1 MQTRFQSLDAILQ
14 HNQHYWRFEPFHESR
29 NGLTRFSSNQALT
42 AWLSSLELSQVEEL
56 KQNPSLLTDALSRFI
71 LVTEALSSLSELK
84 DTEYRARRLDSHQAS
99 GIPGRK
105 LTQIEA
111 MGSAAMS
118 HHHGQRWLEWCAGK
132 GFLGRMLAVGTKQ
145 PVTSFE
151 WQQMLCDIGQ
161 AESDKLELPVEFVN
175 GDAFCCEKHQLFS
188 NDLHAVA
195 LHACGD
201 LHVVLM
207 KQASLHQIK
216 NLSIAPC
223 CYHLIRDDSYQ
234 AMSEYGKASELSLSK
249 NELRIP
255 LQETV
260 TGGERVSRHRHQEM
274 VYRLA
279 LDELLR
285 DQTGKDEYQSIP
297 SVKKSQLQFGFEAF
311 CRWASD
317 KKGFELLEAD
327 WAEYESRGEAR
338 FLNMERLGLVQ
349 QLFQRPLEL
358 WLVLD
363 KALYLQEQGYQV
375 ELSQFC
381 DKKITPRNILIQAAL
396 DEN

>member
-1 MQTRFQSLDAILQ
+1 MQTRFQALDAILLNSQ
-14 HNQHYWRFEPFHESR
+14 HHWRFEPFHESR
-29 NGLTRFSSNQALT
+29 HGLTRFNSNSALV
-42 AWLSSLELSQVEEL
+42 AWLSSLDLKQVEAL
-56 KQNPSLLTDALSRFI
+56 KQSNQQLLEMLSAYVSDIDPLEHLIALPDTDYQAC
-71 LVTEALSSLSELK
+71 K
-84 DTEYRARRLDSHQAS
+84 LDSHQVS

-105 LTQIEA
+105 LSQIEA

-118 HHHGQRWLEWCAGK
+118 HHQGSRWLEWCAGK
-132 GFLGRMLAVGTKQ
+132 GFLGRMLAVGTEQ

-151 WQQMLCDIGQ
+151 WQQMLCEKGQ
-161 AESDKLELPVEFVN
+161 KESDKLELPVQFVH

-188 NDLHAVA
+188 DNLHAVA

-207 KQASLHQIK
+207 QQASTHKIK

-223 CYHLIRDDSYQ
+223 CYHLIRDHRYQ
-234 AMSEYGKASELSLSK
+234 ALSSLGKESSLKLSK
-249 NELRIP
+249 GELRIP

-274 VYRLA
+274 VYRLG

-285 DQTGKDEYQSIP
+285 EQTGIDEYQPIP
-297 SVKKSQLQFGFEAF
+297 SVKKSQLQHGFEAF
-311 CRWASD
+311 CLWASE
-317 KKGFELLEAD
+317 KKGFALSKAD
-327 WAEYESRGEAR
+327 WGEFEKRGEER
-338 FLNMERLGLVQ
+338 FLEMERLSLVQ
-349 QLFQRPLEL
+349 QVFQRPLEI

-363 KALYLQEQGYQV
+363 KALYLEEQGYSV
-375 ELSQFC
+375 ALTQFC

-396 DEN
+396 NTN